1 MRRAKHA
8 PLILVLAF
16 LVASCSIV
24 EKGSYVR
31 PATSLSTGETFYVV
45 LDGEGREDTGKLL
58 VERLKALG
66 YDVRGGPRAEVPA
79 DTDVIVTYEDHWFW
93 DMSMYMLSVKVD
105 FRNAKTN
112 ALLATGQSLR
122 TSLARKS
129 PEAMVDE
136 AISPVLAKGGPM
148 SGGAR

>member
-1 MRRAKHA
+1 MRKAKHTA
-8 PLILVLAF
+8 SILILAF
-16 LVASCSIV
+16 LAASCSVV

-31 PATSLSTGETFYVV
+31 PATSLRTDETFYVV

-66 YDVRGGPRAEVPA
+66 YDVRGGPRVDVPA
-79 DTDVIVTYEDHWFW
+79 NTEVIVTYEDHWWW

-129 PEAMVDE
+129 PDFMVDE
-136 AISPVLAKGGPM
+136 AISPLFAKGGAM